1 MMRALYTA
9 ATGMQA
15 QQRNIDTTA
24 NNLANVNTTG
34 FKKSKV
40 QFQDLLYYNERS
52 AGVPSSVSTQVPVG
66 IHVGHGVKYVSIDKV
81 HTQGNM
87 ENTGNDLDLSIDGM
101 GFFQI
106 LQPNGIIAYS
116 RDGHFNIDG
125 MGRLVTNDGMLM
137 DPEINIPADT
147 RKVQIGL
154 DGTVS
159 VFLRDENLPEA
170 LGSIQL
176 ARFQNPTGLTP
187 IGKNLYLSTPASGNA
202 IVDAPGSSNMGTLTQ
217 GFLERSNVSLVEE
230 MVNMITAQRAYE
242 VNSKALQSAD
252 EMLKNTNN
260 LVR

>member
-9 ATGMQA
+9 ATGMAA

-34 FKKSKV
+34 YKKSKV
-40 QFQDLLYYNERS
+40 HFQDLLYHNERT

-66 IHVGHGVKYVSIDKV
+66 LHVGHGVKFIGTEKI
-81 HTQGNM
+81 HTQGNL
-87 ENTGNDLDLSIDGM
+87 ENTGNDLDLSIDGH

-106 LQPNGIIAYS
+106 LQPNGIVGYS

-125 MGRLVTNDGMLM
+125 MGRLVTNDGTLL
-137 DPEINIPADT
+137 DPEINIPQDT
-147 RKVQIGL
+147 RKIEVGF
-154 DGTVS
+154 DGTVT
-159 VFLRDENLPEA
+159 VFLRDETMPEA
-170 LGSIQL
+170 IGSIQL
-176 ARFQNPTGLTP
+176 ARFQNPAGLTP
-187 IGKNLYLSTPASGNA
+187 LGKNLYVSTPASGNA
-202 IVDAPGSSNMGTLTQ
+202 IVDAPGASSMGTLTQ

-230 MVNMITAQRAYE
+230 MVNMITSQRAYE
-242 VNSKALQSAD
+242 VNSKAIQSAD

>member
-34 FKKSKV
+34 FKKSTI
-40 QFQDLLYYNERS
+40 QFQDLLYYNERN
-52 AGVPSSVSTQVPVG
+52 AGVPSSISTQVPVG
-66 IHVGHGVKYVSIDKV
+66 IHVGHGVKFVSTDKV

-87 ENTGNDLDLSIDGM
+87 ENSGNDLDLSIDGM

-106 LQPNGIIAYS
+106 LQPNGIIAYT
-116 RDGHFNIDG
+116 RDGHFNVDG
-125 MGRLVTNDGMLM
+125 LGRLVTNDGMLM
-137 DPEINIPADT
+137 DPEINIPSDT
-147 RKVQIGL
+147 RKVQVGL

-159 VFLRDENLPEA
+159 IFLRDENLPEA

-176 ARFQNPTGLTP
+176 ARFQNPSGLTP

-202 IVDAPGSSNMGTLTQ
+202 IVDSPGSGNMGSLTQ

-230 MVNMITAQRAYE
+230 MVDMMEASRQYQNNVEVITTLRALTMRTL
-242 VNSKALQSAD
+242 NIGK
-252 EMLKNTNN
+252 
-260 LVR
+260 

>member
-9 ATGMQA
+9 ATGMAA

-34 FKKSKV
+34 YKKSKV
-40 QFQDLLYYNERS
+40 HFQDLLYHNERT

-66 IHVGHGVKYVSIDKV
+66 LHVGHGVKFIGTEKI
-81 HTQGNM
+81 HTQGNL
-87 ENTGNDLDLSIDGM
+87 ENTGNDLDLSIDGH

-106 LQPNGIIAYS
+106 LQPNGIVGYS

-125 MGRLVTNDGMLM
+125 MGRLVTNDGMLL
-137 DPEINIPADT
+137 DPAVT
-147 RKVQIGL
+147 
-154 DGTVS
+154 
-159 VFLRDENLPEA
+159 VFLRDETMPEA
-170 LGSIQL
+170 IGSIQL
-176 ARFQNPTGLTP
+176 ARFQNPAGLTP
-187 IGKNLYLSTPASGNA
+187 LGKNLYVSTPASGNA
-202 IVDAPGSSNMGTLTQ
+202 IVDAPGASSMGTLTQ

-230 MVNMITAQRAYE
+230 MVNMITSQRAYE
-242 VNSKALQSAD
+242 VNSKAIQSAD